1 MPRNID
7 GWIRGEKETMSPKKQ
22 ELRVWLKKGKR
33 KKKEKGKTFREK
45 KKGSSRCYLVTTLSC
60 CGP

>member
-33 KKKEKGKTFREK
+33 KKKEKGKDIK
-45 KKGSSRCYLVTTLSC
+45 KKKEAVVATS
-60 CGP
+60 